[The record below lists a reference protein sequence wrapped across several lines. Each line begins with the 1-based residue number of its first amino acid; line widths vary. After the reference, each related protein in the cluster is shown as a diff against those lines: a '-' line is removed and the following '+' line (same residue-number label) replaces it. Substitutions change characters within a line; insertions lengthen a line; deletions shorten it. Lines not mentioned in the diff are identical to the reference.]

1 MNGFSNNNIN
11 KYESEKTMAWNP
23 KLLISYWKEETKT
36 NRFTVKTDQLIW
48 LIYFEYVTND
58 KKSKWIGDSHVI
70 TTNMMHNGFIK
81 YAVYVIRL
89 YGNKHLALRIRFMI
103 PPRPQAHATRNH
115 AMPRDH
121 AVFPRP
127 VYNTAVYGFNSFLVG
142 PKIIEINS
150 SGPMT
155 QPITTYFC
163 VRKQWNKK
171 KEKWG
176 EKIEKKKQ

>member
-23 KLLISYWKEETKT
+23 KLLISYWKEETQI

-48 LIYFEYVTND
+48 LIYFEYITND
-58 KKSKWIGDSHVI
+58 KKSKWIGASHVI

-103 PPRPQAHATRNH
+103 PPRPQAHAIMNH

-127 VYNTAVYGFNSFLVG
+127 VYNTAVYRFNSFLVG

-155 QPITTYFC
+155 QPMTTNFY
-163 VRKQWNKK
+163 VRKQWNKMR
-171 KEKWG
+171 
-176 EKIEKKKQ
+176 